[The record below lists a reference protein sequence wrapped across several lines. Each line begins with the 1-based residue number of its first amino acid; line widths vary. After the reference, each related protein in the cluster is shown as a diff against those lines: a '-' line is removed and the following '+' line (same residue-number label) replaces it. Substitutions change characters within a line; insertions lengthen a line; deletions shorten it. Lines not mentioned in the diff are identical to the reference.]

1 MDNHPQNHVD
11 VLIVGAGLSGIGAA
25 CHLQRECPNKT
36 IAILEG
42 RAAMGGTW
50 DLFRYP
56 GIRSDSDMYTLG
68 YTFKPW
74 NKAKAIADG
83 PSILSYIHETAA
95 EYGIEQ
101 KIRFN
106 QKAVKA
112 SWSSDTAQWTVESRH
127 SETGATSIIVCN
139 FLMLCS
145 GYYSYENGYAPDFPG
160 AEQFLGQIIHPQK
173 WPEDLD
179 YTGKRLVIIGSGATA
194 VTLVPALAEKAQHVT
209 MLQRSPTYIISLP
222 AADALANALR
232 RFLPNSF
239 VYTFIR
245 WRNALMAIVIYQLS
259 QRRPEMVKKFLKGQL
274 RKALGPDFDIDRHF
288 TPPYNP
294 WDQRMCL
301 VPDGDML
308 IALRE
313 KRASIVTDHID
324 TFTPTGIK
332 LQSGEHLDADIII
345 TATGLNL
352 LAMGGM
358 ALTVDGQATAVNQAV
373 TYKGTMLTGISN
385 LSFVFGYTNAS
396 WTLKADLICAYVCR
410 LLNFMEQ
417 HGYQQVTP
425 HLNDPDVEDLP
436 LLNLSSGYVL
446 RALDRFPRQGS
457 KLPWRLYQNYFF
469 DMLMIRFG
477 GIKDEALEFKRT
489 TSSAKVGA
497 VITA

>member
-1 MDNHPQNHVD
+1 MSNQISKVD

-25 CHLQRECPNKT
+25 CHLQRECPNKSF
-36 IAILEG
+36 ALLEG
-42 RAAMGGTW
+42 RAALGGTW

-68 YTFKPW
+68 YKFKPW
-74 NKAKAIADG
+74 TNAKAIADG

-112 SWSSDTAQWTVESRH
+112 SWSSDTAQWTVESKHR
-127 SETGATSIIVCN
+127 ETGETSIIACN

-160 AEQFLGQIIHPQK
+160 ADQFQGQIIHPQK
-173 WPEDLD
+173 WPENPD
-179 YTGKRLVIIGSGATA
+179 YTGKRVIIIGSGATA

-209 MLQRSPTYIISLP
+209 MLQRSPTYIVSLP

-232 RFLPNSF
+232 RFLPNKF
-239 VYTFIR
+239 VYSFTR
-245 WRNALMAIVIYQLS
+245 WRNALTAILIYQLS
-259 QRRPEMVKKFLKGQL
+259 QRRPELVKRFIKGQL

-294 WDQRMCL
+294 WEQRMCL

-308 IALRE
+308 MALRD
-313 KRASIVTDHID
+313 KRASIVTDHIE

-332 LQSGEHLDADIII
+332 LKSGEHLDADIIV

-352 LAMGGM
+352 LSMGGI
-358 ALTVDGQATAVNQAV
+358 ALTIDGQATEINKAV
-373 TYKGTMLTGISN
+373 TYKGTMLTGIPN

-396 WTLKADLICAYVCR
+396 WTLKADLICAYICR
-410 LLNFMEQ
+410 LLNYMDKQGFR
-417 HGYQQVTP
+417 QVTP
-425 HLNDPDVEDLP
+425 HLNDPEVEDLP
-436 LLNLSSGYVL
+436 LLDLSSGYVL

-457 KLPWRLYQNYFF
+457 KLPWRLYQNYLF
-469 DMLMIRFG
+469 DMLLIRFG
-477 GIKDEALEFKRT
+477 AIKDEALEFKRAD
-489 TSSAKVGA
+489 SHANVGEA
-497 VITA
+497 ATV